1 MNTKHMR
8 QPNDDRD
15 TGRIEAFSDGVIAVA
30 ITLLIL
36 DVHVPDVQTGLLQ
49 ALLNQWPIYLG
60 YVTSFLVITIF
71 WANHHNMF
79 RHIQQ
84 VNYAL
89 LLINAFFLMC
99 IAFIPFVTS
108 LLTKYITSPTEQHT
122 AAIVYGATLL
132 LNGILFNS
140 IWWYAV
146 WKRRLV
152 CSDLDA
158 QAVQRITRGY
168 LFGLP
173 FYALAIVLSLLNV
186 ELSLAFYILIDLM
199 YGLPIRFL
207 RFGSPD
213 IFSVGAQRRKLPKV
227 IYHTPTLKMSC
238 QRRLENPNSLPGFT
252 IDSGCGDV
260 LRLIQPGAPQGSDMQ
275 RDMKCDV
282 TCCTVTSASLFRYS
296 LLSFWKQ

>member
-1 MNTKHMR
+1 MTR
-8 QPNDDRD
+8 DQTTNDRG

-36 DVHVPDVQTGLLQ
+36 DIHVPNVQTGLLQ
-49 ALLNQWPIYLG
+49 ALLNQWPSYLG

-71 WANHHNMF
+71 WANHHTMF

-84 VNYAL
+84 VDYAI
-89 LLINAFFLMC
+89 LLINSLFLMC
-99 IAFIPFVTS
+99 IAFIPFVTA
-108 LLTKYITSPTEQHT
+108 LLTKYITSTSPTEQHT

-152 CSDLDA
+152 RSDLDA
-158 QAVQRITRGY
+158 PAVQRITRGY

-173 FYALAIVLSLLNV
+173 FYALSIVLSLINV
-186 ELSLAFYILIDLM
+186 ELSLAFYILIDLL

-207 RFGSPD
+207 RFGRPD
-213 IFSVGAQRRKLPKV
+213 MFSVGAQEAPAGHLP
-227 IYHTPTLKMSC
+227 HTPANN
-238 QRRLENPNSLPGFT
+238 ELPE
-252 IDSGCGDV
+252 V
-260 LRLIQPGAPQGSDMQ
+260 AREPE
-275 RDMKCDV
+275 
-282 TCCTVTSASLFRYS
+282 
-296 LLSFWKQ
+296 

>member
-1 MNTKHMR
+1 MAQKMKSEVEGTRMNTQHTR
-8 QPNDDRD
+8 QTNDDRG

-49 ALLNQWPIYLG
+49 ALLKQWPTYFG
-60 YVTSFLVITIF
+60 YVTSFLVIAIF
-71 WANHHNMF
+71 WANHHHIF

-84 VNYAL
+84 VDYAL
-89 LLINAFFLMC
+89 LLINSLFLMC
-99 IAFIPFVTS
+99 IAFIPFATS
-108 LLTKYITSPTEQHT
+108 VLTQYFTSPTEQHT

-152 CSDLDA
+152 RRDLDA
-158 QAVQRITRGY
+158 QAVHKITKGY

-173 FYALAIVLSLLNV
+173 FWALAIVLSLLNV
-186 ELSLAFYILIDLM
+186 ELSLAFYIALDLI
-199 YGLPIRFL
+199 YVLPIRFL

-213 IFSVGAQRRKLPKV
+213 IFSVGARAQIGRQR
-227 IYHTPTLKMSC
+227 
-238 QRRLENPNSLPGFT
+238 
-252 IDSGCGDV
+252 GDT
-260 LRLIQPGAPQGSDMQ
+260 GARHS
-275 RDMKCDV
+275 
-282 TCCTVTSASLFRYS
+282 
-296 LLSFWKQ
+296 

>member
-1 MNTKHMR
+1 MKGTRMNTKHVR
-8 QPNDDRD
+8 QTNEDRG

-36 DVHVPDVQTGLLQ
+36 DVHVPAVQTELLQ
-49 ALLNQWPIYLG
+49 ALLREWPTYLG

-89 LLINAFFLMC
+89 LLINSLFLMC
-99 IAFIPFVTS
+99 MAFIPFVTA
-108 LLTKYITSPTEQHT
+108 LLTQYITSPTEQHT

-152 CSDLDA
+152 RRDLDA
-158 QAVQRITRGY
+158 QDVQRITRGY

-173 FYALAIVLSLLNV
+173 FYALSIVLSLINV
-186 ELSLAFYILIDLM
+186 ELSLAFYIIIDLL

-207 RFGSPD
+207 RSGGPD
-213 IFSVGAQRRKLPKV
+213 IFSVGEQEAPEGHLPHSHAKNELPKAARE
-227 IYHTPTLKMSC
+227 P
-238 QRRLENPNSLPGFT
+238 E
-252 IDSGCGDV
+252 
-260 LRLIQPGAPQGSDMQ
+260 
-275 RDMKCDV
+275 
-282 TCCTVTSASLFRYS
+282 
-296 LLSFWKQ
+296 

>member
-1 MNTKHMR
+1 MKTQHMR
-8 QPNDDRD
+8 QTIDDRG
-15 TGRIEAFSDGVIAVA
+15 TGRTEAFSDGVIAVA

-36 DVHVPDVQTGLLQ
+36 DIHVPNVNTDLLQ
-49 ALLNQWPIYLG
+49 ALLSQWPNYLG
-60 YVTSFLVITIF
+60 YVTSFLVIIIF

-79 RHIQQ
+79 RYIYQ
-84 VNYAL
+84 VDYAL

-152 CSDLDA
+152 RSDLDA
-158 QAVQRITRGY
+158 QAVQRLTRGY

-173 FYALAIVLSLLNV
+173 FYALAIVLSLINV
-186 ELSLAFYILIDLM
+186 ELSLAFYIVIDLM
-199 YGLPIRFL
+199 YGLPIHFL
-207 RFGSPD
+207 RFLQ
-213 IFSVGAQRRKLPKV
+213 A
-227 IYHTPTLKMSC
+227 
-238 QRRLENPNSLPGFT
+238 
-252 IDSGCGDV
+252 
-260 LRLIQPGAPQGSDMQ
+260 
-275 RDMKCDV
+275 
-282 TCCTVTSASLFRYS
+282 
-296 LLSFWKQ
+296 

>member
-1 MNTKHMR
+1 MKGTRMNTQQVR
-8 QPNDDRD
+8 QTNDDRD

-36 DVHVPDVQTGLLQ
+36 DVHVPNVQTGLLQ
-49 ALLNQWPIYLG
+49 ALLSQWPNYLG

-84 VNYAL
+84 VDYAL
-89 LLINAFFLMC
+89 LLINALFLMC
-99 IAFIPFVTS
+99 IAFIPFATA
-108 LLTKYITSPTEQHT
+108 LLTMYITSTSPTEQHT

-152 CSDLDA
+152 QRDLDA

-173 FYALAIVLSLLNV
+173 FYALSIVLSLLNV
-186 ELSLAFYILIDLM
+186 ELSLAFYIFVDLIFVLS
-199 YGLPIRFL
+199 ISFL
-207 RFGSPD
+207 LFVIPDMFRFGSH
-213 IFSVGAQRRKLPKV
+213 VATEGHLP
-227 IYHTPTLKMSC
+227 HTHAKN
-238 QRRLENPNSLPGFT
+238 ELPE
-252 IDSGCGDV
+252 V
-260 LRLIQPGAPQGSDMQ
+260 AREPE
-275 RDMKCDV
+275 
-282 TCCTVTSASLFRYS
+282 
-296 LLSFWKQ
+296 

>member
-1 MNTKHMR
+1 MNTQPMR
-8 QPNDDRD
+8 QSNDDRG

-36 DVHVPDVQTGLLQ
+36 DIHVPNVNTDLLQ
-49 ALLNQWPIYLG
+49 ALLKQWPSYLG

-84 VNYAL
+84 VDYVL
-89 LLINAFFLMC
+89 LIINAFFLMC

-108 LLTKYITSPTEQHT
+108 LLTQYITSSTEQHT

-152 CSDLDA
+152 RRDLGA

-173 FYALAIVLSLLNV
+173 FYGLSIVLSLINV
-186 ELSLAFYILIDLM
+186 ELSLVFYILIDLM

-207 RFGSPD
+207 RSGRPD
-213 IFSVGAQRRKLPKV
+213 IFSVGAQEAPEGHLPLTLAKNKLPKV
-227 IYHTPTLKMSC
+227 DREP
-238 QRRLENPNSLPGFT
+238 E
-252 IDSGCGDV
+252 
-260 LRLIQPGAPQGSDMQ
+260 
-275 RDMKCDV
+275 
-282 TCCTVTSASLFRYS
+282 
-296 LLSFWKQ
+296 

>member
-1 MNTKHMR
+1 MKTQHMR
-8 QPNDDRD
+8 QTIDDRG
-15 TGRIEAFSDGVIAVA
+15 TGRTEAFSDGVIAVA

-36 DVHVPDVQTGLLQ
+36 DIHVPNVNTDLLQ
-49 ALLNQWPIYLG
+49 ALLSQWPNYLG
-60 YVTSFLVITIF
+60 YVTSFLVIIIF

-84 VNYAL
+84 VDYAL
-89 LLINAFFLMC
+89 LIINAFFLMC

-152 CSDLDA
+152 RSDLDA
-158 QAVQRITRGY
+158 QTVQRLTRGY

-173 FYALAIVLSLLNV
+173 FYALAIVLSLINV
-186 ELSLAFYILIDLM
+186 ELSLAFYICIDLM
-199 YGLPIRFL
+199 YGLPIHFL
-207 RFGSPD
+207 RFLQ
-213 IFSVGAQRRKLPKV
+213 A
-227 IYHTPTLKMSC
+227 
-238 QRRLENPNSLPGFT
+238 
-252 IDSGCGDV
+252 
-260 LRLIQPGAPQGSDMQ
+260 
-275 RDMKCDV
+275 
-282 TCCTVTSASLFRYS
+282 
-296 LLSFWKQ
+296 

>member
-1 MNTKHMR
+1 MTR
-8 QPNDDRD
+8 DQSNDGRD

-36 DVHVPDVQTGLLQ
+36 DVHVPTVQTGLLP
-49 ALLNQWPIYLG
+49 ALLNQWPTYLG

-84 VNYAL
+84 VDYAL
-89 LLINAFFLMC
+89 LLINSLFLMC

-108 LLTKYITSPTEQHT
+108 LLTKYITSPSPTEQHT
-122 AAIVYGATLL
+122 AAIIYGATLL

-152 CSDLDA
+152 RRDLDA
-158 QAVQRITRGY
+158 QAVQRITKGY

-173 FYALAIVLSLLNV
+173 FYALSIVLSLLNV
-186 ELSLAFYILIDLM
+186 ELSLAFYIFIDLM
-199 YGLPIRFL
+199 YGLPIPFL
-207 RFGSPD
+207 RFGRPD
-213 IFSVGAQRRKLPKV
+213 MFRVGAQSATEGHQPHAHATNELPEV
-227 IYHTPTLKMSC
+227 DREP
-238 QRRLENPNSLPGFT
+238 E
-252 IDSGCGDV
+252 
-260 LRLIQPGAPQGSDMQ
+260 
-275 RDMKCDV
+275 
-282 TCCTVTSASLFRYS
+282 
-296 LLSFWKQ
+296 